1 MHSTIELW
9 LKGQLDDNPQTQF
22 DYLMVQLQKARKAIF
37 KQEMTLLGSLRALS
51 HFSTFEPPI
60 GGKFPKATY
69 DALID
74 QIQRILISMA
84 LMAQMAQPP
93 PQTLTPDRQLTNT
106 ESEKEKAWSTRL
118 ATVALQST
126 EFKSHATT
134 SLLCHC
140 GSAITNAQPLP
151 PYLSAGGLFPLARWV
166 QHVDSEML
174 SLRHADDPGFAVF
187 GLLEVLRSVV
197 GVQLEGLLG
206 YVDSTL
212 LIYLLL
218 DLALGIVLTDVI

>member
-9 LKGQLDDNPQTQF
+9 LRGQLDNNPQQTQTQTP
-22 DYLMVQLQKARKAIF
+22 MAQLQKARRAIF
-37 KQEMTLLGSLRALS
+37 KEEMTLLASLRALS

-69 DALID
+69 DAIID

-84 LMAQMAQPP
+84 LMAQI
-93 PQTLTPDRQLTNT
+93 TNT
-106 ESEKEKAWSTRL
+106 TENKSKSETESKSKSQKAWSTRL
-118 ATVALQST
+118 ATAALQST

-134 SLLCHC
+134 SLLCHL

-151 PYLSAGGLFPLARWV
+151 PYLSAGELFPLARWV
-166 QHVDSEML
+166 RHVDGEIL
-174 SLRHADDPGFAVF
+174 SLRHVEDPWFAGF

-197 GVQLEGLLG
+197 GVELEGLLG
-206 YVDSTL
+206 YVHSFNQLDCL
-212 LIYLLL
+212 LQVYGLC
-218 DLALGIVLTDVI
+218 